1 MERSVG
7 CGRLPRKKRLPEEII
22 FCLNCSSHNATQSE
36 TLKPNPGGIQG
47 KNDHF
52 IWKPQDVTCLQV
64 SHQTHVFYERCASDM
79 VMGKYSRHYA
89 L

>member
-1 MERSVG
+1 M
-7 CGRLPRKKRLPEEII
+7 I
-22 FCLNCSSHNATQSE
+22 FCLNCSSHSATQSE

-52 IWKPQDVTCLQV
+52 IWKPQDVTFLQV
-64 SHQTHVFYERCASDM
+64 SHQTHVSYELRASVM
-79 VMGKYSRHYA
+79 VMGKYSRRYA